1 MTEFREKALSQS
13 IVSRRGGAKAY
24 TVPDPE
30 GGRAKVVRDE
40 NGNDTITRND
50 GRVDVTIN
58 VSEPVSAKSG
68 VEY

>member
-1 MTEFREKALSQS
+1 MSEFRDKVLSQS
-13 IVSRRGGAKAY
+13 VITRGSKSRAY
-24 TVPDPE
+24 TVPDPN

-40 NGNDTITRND
+40 HGNDTITRDD

-58 VSEPVSAKSG
+58 VSEPVTANSG

>member
-1 MTEFREKALSQS
+1 VTEFREKLLSQS
-13 IVSRRGGAKAY
+13 VISARSGSKAY

-40 NGNDTITRND
+40 NGHDTITRDD

-58 VSEPVSAKSG
+58 VGEPVTAQGKA
-68 VEY
+68 EY